1 MAHPLATSAPRPAQL
16 LSLSNISK
24 RFGGTLALDGI
35 DWSVAE
41 GEVHCLVGENGSGKS
56 TLIKILSGVHAP
68 DPGGAIIMRGR
79 APLGSDARTKHG
91 NSASRSSSRTFRSFQ
106 T

>member
-1 MAHPLATSAPRPAQL
+1 MTGSIPPSL

-24 RFGGTLALDGI
+24 RFGGTLALQAI
-35 DWSVAE
+35 DWSIAP

-68 DPGGAIIMRGR
+68 DPGGTITMDGIAHPALTAQQARQLGIQFSSQVF
-79 APLGSDARTKHG
+79 PLFPTSPVW
-91 NSASRSSSRTFRSFQ
+91 
-106 T
+106 